1 MIFMYVTTM
10 AGTLV
15 TAYNLYAS
23 ILSNP
28 KVSGQP
34 INVIGAVGMII
45 VALLLF
51 AAALVIAYD
60 AWGSWQKMRA
70 SPPPLRPAPAT
81 GMD

>member
-1 MIFMYVTTM
+1 
-10 AGTLV
+10 
-15 TAYNLYAS
+15 
-23 ILSNP
+23 
-28 KVSGQP
+28 
-34 INVIGAVGMII
+34 VGMII